1 MAYDVTKQCDNATKQ
16 AAKLKREWDTL
27 SAAEQLRLL
36 SRYAL
41 DVKRELLMS
50 AVPGADA
57 RPETA
62 RERALLLAAADS
74 TINQT
79 IKVDEATMRQQ
90 SNDGLPALLERIAA
104 VLKGE

>member
-1 MAYDVTKQCDNATKQ
+1 VGRQ
-16 AAKLKREWDTL
+16 AEKLKREWDAM

-36 SRYAL
+36 SRYSL
-41 DVKRELLMS
+41 DVKRELLLS
-50 AVPGADA
+50 AVPQADA

-79 IKVDEATMRQQ
+79 IKVDEAALQARRSQEL
-90 SNDGLPALLERIAA
+90 LPELLARIEAA
-104 VLKGE
+104 LKGG